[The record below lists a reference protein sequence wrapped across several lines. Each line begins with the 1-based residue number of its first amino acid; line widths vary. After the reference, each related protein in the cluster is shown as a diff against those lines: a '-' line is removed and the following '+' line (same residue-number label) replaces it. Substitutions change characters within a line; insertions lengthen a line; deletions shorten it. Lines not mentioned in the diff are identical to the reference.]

1 MPYNEC
7 KGLGVG
13 RRTINGPIHLLKDV
27 DDVAEGKILVLDYPS
42 AAYTNAI
49 KQSLGFIAEKGG
61 MLSHGCTLA
70 LELGLPAVV
79 GVAEATKIFKEGEL
93 VEINALSGTVRKL

>member
-1 MPYNEC
+1 MVSEYT
-7 KGLGVG
+7 GLGVG
-13 RRTINGPIHLLKDV
+13 RSTIKGSVHLLKDV
-27 DDVAEGKILVLDYPS
+27 DDVAKDKILVLDYPS
-42 AAYTNAI
+42 AAYANAI

-79 GVAEATKIFKEGEL
+79 GVPNATKVFKEDDL
-93 VEINALSGTVRKL
+93 VEIDALAGKVTKL